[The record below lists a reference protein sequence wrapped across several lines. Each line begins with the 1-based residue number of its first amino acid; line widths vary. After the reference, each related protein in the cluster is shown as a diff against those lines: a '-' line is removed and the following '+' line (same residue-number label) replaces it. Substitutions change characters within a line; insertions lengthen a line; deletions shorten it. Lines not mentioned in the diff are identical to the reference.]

1 MTTRAHFILVPKHRD
16 DGNVMSFRCNFNCL
30 TNRRLNFK
38 NDNVRGHGDY
48 IMRARSIA
56 AVAIFV
62 LVPCLGMAGPG
73 SLHKACRNDVKA
85 LCGSVQPGEGRI
97 RNCMR
102 EHRTQLSN
110 ACKLAIA
117 DRMLERGA
125 NKAGNSSAPAI
136 SR

>member
-1 MTTRAHFILVPKHRD
+1 
-16 DGNVMSFRCNFNCL
+16 
-30 TNRRLNFK
+30 
-38 NDNVRGHGDY
+38 
-48 IMRARSIA
+48 MRSISIA

-62 LVPCLGMAGPG
+62 VVPCLSMAGPG
-73 SLHKACRNDVKA
+73 PLHEACRNDVKA
-85 LCGSVQPGEGRI
+85 LCGSVQSGGGRI
-97 RNCMR
+97 HDCMR

-136 SR
+136 TR